1 MGFSGGEFF
10 LIIVVIL
17 VLFGADK
24 IPELVRSF
32 GKGMNEFKKAAD
44 EIKRELAESAN
55 DIKQEF
61 TESVLD
67 VKKEALDIS
76 RDVGDDI
83 RSGVDGL
90 KSDFAPYED
99 LAKDD
104 IATEVASSEETV
116 VRDGNEVDLPELPKP
131 VSRKKS

>member
-44 EIKRELAESAN
+44 EIKRELSESTN
-55 DIKQEF
+55 DIRQEL

-67 VKKEALDIS
+67 VKKEALEIS
-76 RDVGDDI
+76 RDVGDDV
-83 RSGVDGL
+83 RKGVDDL
-90 KSDFAPYED
+90 KSDFSPYED
-99 LAKDD
+99 LANDEKVEDETASETSGSADD
-104 IATEVASSEETV
+104 
-116 VRDGNEVDLPELPKP
+116 VDKLPEPPQP
-131 VSRKKS
+131 VSRKKN